1 MQRGLMESIPFIKT
15 ILIVLVVCIS
25 IFFPSCK
32 EEENNR
38 KSVSYE
44 SVTPPTKQLDLTDVK
59 ILMPMYLINRSDL
72 FTREEIN
79 NATKLLSSKTEEA
92 LNCTVTFELT
102 EAGKY
107 HSQLENAAAAGI
119 PYDIVFLIQSSRNKD
134 EQFDKDSFLYRLWVE
149 KGLIKD
155 ITEDVKKYFP
165 KGIVYTELID
175 KAKDPNGRIYA
186 IPKVTKVFA
195 AYGALCTQEVLEK
208 YGREEI
214 NSCADFTNLIES
226 NLDREDKLYVKLNFN
241 QFLNIYLQDTKRVL
255 VNGSIIYDRNNGT
268 VSYLEDTEVPET
280 VFTKYKQYCDMG
292 IIDCKNSLMQGY
304 EDIYVS
310 SYMDFKSS
318 AAYLYIPYF
327 ANTVKDRSLLLIG
340 GIDNDLYY
348 YSSGSAT
355 AIFTTSQQTERAL
368 MLLELLNSGNREFT
382 DILRFGVEDRHY
394 KVTEDE
400 KLDLIGSPDIKLL
413 FWGDQL
419 LNYDSEAIAPFAFE
433 ENADAWMYC
442 MLNEVNKE
450 TGYGVSTKAIFTM
463 YRFMPDEIKASAE
476 KRALPHGTAIM
487 EYFQRDDGI
496 DEILNRLQENRDED
510 LFNWVKDYLT
520 PKTQSGE

>member
-241 QFLNIYLQDTKRVL
+241 QFLKSVGKR
-255 VNGSIIYDRNNGT
+255 
-268 VSYLEDTEVPET
+268 
-280 VFTKYKQYCDMG
+280 QH
-292 IIDCKNSLMQGY
+292 
-304 EDIYVS
+304 
-310 SYMDFKSS
+310 
-318 AAYLYIPYF
+318 YI
-327 ANTVKDRSLLLIG
+327 
-340 GIDNDLYY
+340 
-348 YSSGSAT
+348 
-355 AIFTTSQQTERAL
+355 
-368 MLLELLNSGNREFT
+368 
-382 DILRFGVEDRHY
+382 
-394 KVTEDE
+394 
-400 KLDLIGSPDIKLL
+400 
-413 FWGDQL
+413 
-419 LNYDSEAIAPFAFE
+419 
-433 ENADAWMYC
+433 
-442 MLNEVNKE
+442 
-450 TGYGVSTKAIFTM
+450 
-463 YRFMPDEIKASAE
+463 
-476 KRALPHGTAIM
+476 
-487 EYFQRDDGI
+487 
-496 DEILNRLQENRDED
+496 
-510 LFNWVKDYLT
+510 
-520 PKTQSGE
+520 